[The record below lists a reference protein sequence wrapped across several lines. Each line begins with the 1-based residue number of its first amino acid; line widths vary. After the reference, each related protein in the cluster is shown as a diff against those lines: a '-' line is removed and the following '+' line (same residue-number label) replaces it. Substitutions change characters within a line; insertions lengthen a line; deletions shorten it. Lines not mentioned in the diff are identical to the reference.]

1 MATVQGPSPVTKSST
16 MGFETDWPS
25 SLFQAQLGPRQS
37 CQCQPPPPPSVHPL
51 VLVLRLMVLPPS
63 PGTSPWVPDR
73 GSRAHI
79 QDKME
84 LQNDPRAAERRTR
97 RLGAY
102 LSATTVTSAE
112 RAGGLS
118 MDQTTARLLNR
129 TERGLVLS
137 EPIRAVDADHIRYPR
152 GSLSAFEVSQKAVK
166 VLNVTHMQLRR
177 KHRDPQQHAPCRSIV
192 RTCRSPSW
200 AEVLGMPV
208 VS

>member
-1 MATVQGPSPVTKSST
+1 
-16 MGFETDWPS
+16 
-25 SLFQAQLGPRQS
+25 
-37 CQCQPPPPPSVHPL
+37 
-51 VLVLRLMVLPPS
+51 
-63 PGTSPWVPDR
+63 
-73 GSRAHI
+73 
-79 QDKME
+79 
-84 LQNDPRAAERRTR
+84 
-97 RLGAY
+97 
-102 LSATTVTSAE
+102 
-112 RAGGLS
+112 

-152 GSLSAFEVSQKAVK
+152 GSLSAFEVSQKGVK

-177 KHRDPQQHAPCRSIV
+177 KHRDSQQHAPCRSIV